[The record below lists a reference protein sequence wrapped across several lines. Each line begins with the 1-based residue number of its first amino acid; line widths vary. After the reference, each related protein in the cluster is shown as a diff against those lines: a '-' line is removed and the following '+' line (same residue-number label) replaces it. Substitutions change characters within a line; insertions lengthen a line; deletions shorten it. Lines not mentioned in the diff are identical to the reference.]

1 MQPLYPW
8 IGGKGRLAQE
18 ILTRIPPPHRDRTY
32 VEPFFGGGAVYF
44 ARRPAGVEVIN
55 DLNSEIVHF
64 FRVLRDRES
73 FDALLWTLQSTPYSR
88 EMFYAWRKV
97 DPASLPDI
105 ERAARF
111 FYVARSSFSGQSTG
125 RTPSWAFARI
135 TDNRARALAAVI
147 DKELIQVRD
156 RLRETII
163 EHDDALTVIQRYDS
177 PSAVLYCD
185 PPYVQD
191 TRSYGGYQE
200 EMDDFDHE
208 RLLAVLK
215 GSAGYVALS
224 GYPSE
229 LYRDVLESEPG
240 WSFVDFDVV
249 CRANRSTQVSD
260 EIDRQRTERLW
271 MNPRLT
277 EWVAQ
282 KRNSQASIFD
292 QLEAG
297 VA

>member
-1 MQPLYPW
+1 MQSPYPW

-44 ARRPAGVEVIN
+44 AQRPSGVEVIN
-55 DLNSEIVHF
+55 DLNSEVIHF

-73 FDALLWTLQSTPYSR
+73 FDALLWFLQSTPYSR

-105 ERAARF
+105 NRAARF
-111 FYVARSSFSGQSTG
+111 FYIARSAFAGQSTG
-125 RTPSWAFARI
+125 RTPSWAFARS
-135 TDNRARALAAVI
+135 TDNRARSLAAVV
-147 DKELIQVRD
+147 DHDLIHVRD
-156 RLRETII
+156 RLRNTLI
-163 EHDDALTVIQRYDS
+163 EHDDAIKVIQRYDS
-177 PSAVLYCD
+177 PSAVIYCD
-185 PPYVQD
+185 PPYVQG
-191 TRSYGGYQE
+191 TRSDGGYQD
-200 EMDDFDHE
+200 EMDDYDHE
-208 RLLAVLK
+208 RLLRVLK
-215 GSAGYVALS
+215 GSEGFVALS

-240 WSFVDFDVV
+240 WSFVDFDML
-249 CRANRSTQVSD
+249 CRANQSTQVSD

-271 MNPRLT
+271 MNHRLT

-282 KRNSQASIFD
+282 KKNSQASIFD
-292 QLEAG
+292 LLDVGGA
-297 VA
+297 